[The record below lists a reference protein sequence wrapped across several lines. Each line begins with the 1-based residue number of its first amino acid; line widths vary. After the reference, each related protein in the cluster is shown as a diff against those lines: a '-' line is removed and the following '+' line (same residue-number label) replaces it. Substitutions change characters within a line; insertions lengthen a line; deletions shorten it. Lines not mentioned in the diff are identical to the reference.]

1 VPRSSHPEHPA
12 ARRTKHA
19 PRSGPIWLV
28 GMMGAGKSAV
38 GPRLARRL
46 GRSFLDTDREIERAA
61 GRSVATIFADE
72 GEAGF
77 RARERA
83 AVRAAERGRAV
94 VALGGG
100 AIAQPGV
107 AERLAARGTVVHL
120 RARPETL
127 LARIGDADARPLLR
141 GVPADERRRRL
152 EVLLAERRAAYESAR
167 IVVDTDGRSLEEV
180 VEEIVERLAGEPTA
194 RRGAAVLRPSARRT
208 VEVSLGARS
217 YPIEIGYG
225 TLGLAGAAVARHTKA
240 TQAVVLA
247 AGSVSRRYGPA
258 LERGLREAGLRS
270 RRLEVKDGDA
280 QKTLAQ
286 AARLYDALLD
296 AGADRGSV
304 VVALGGGVVGDLAGF
319 VAATYLRGVAFVQ
332 VPTTVLAM
340 VDSSIGGKVGVNLA
354 RGKNL
359 VGAFHQ
365 PRLVWVDVATLR
377 SLPVRQRAAGMAEVV
392 KAAALWDAA
401 FFTELETCGERLLG
415 TDPEVLVPV
424 LERACAI
431 KAEVVA
437 QDERETGLRMLLNL
451 GHTLGHAIEALTRYR
466 GILHGEAVAIGMV
479 YAARRSEALGLAPL
493 GTATRLEALLS
504 RLGLPSELP
513 DFPRRAYLAAL
524 RVDKKRQD
532 ARIRYVVLREIGRA
546 ETVPLTPAEIYPAR
560 P

>member
-1 VPRSSHPEHPA
+1 
-12 ARRTKHA
+12 
-19 PRSGPIWLV
+19 
-28 GMMGAGKSAV
+28 
-38 GPRLARRL
+38 
-46 GRSFLDTDREIERAA
+46 
-61 GRSVATIFADE
+61 
-72 GEAGF
+72 
-77 RARERA
+77 
-83 AVRAAERGRAV
+83 
-94 VALGGG
+94 
-100 AIAQPGV
+100 
-107 AERLAARGTVVHL
+107 
-120 RARPETL
+120 
-127 LARIGDADARPLLR
+127 
-141 GVPADERRRRL
+141 
-152 EVLLAERRAAYESAR
+152 
-167 IVVDTDGRSLEEV
+167 
-180 VEEIVERLAGEPTA
+180 
-194 RRGAAVLRPSARRT
+194 
-208 VEVSLGARS
+208 
-217 YPIEIGYG
+217 
-225 TLGLAGAAVARHTKA
+225 
-240 TQAVVLA
+240 
-247 AGSVSRRYGPA
+247 
-258 LERGLREAGLRS
+258 
-270 RRLEVKDGDA
+270 VKDGDA